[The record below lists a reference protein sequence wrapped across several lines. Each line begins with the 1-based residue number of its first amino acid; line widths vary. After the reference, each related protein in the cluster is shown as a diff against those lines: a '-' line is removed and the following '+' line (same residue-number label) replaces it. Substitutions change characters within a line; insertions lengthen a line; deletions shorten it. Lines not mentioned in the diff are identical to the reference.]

1 MKFTYIFLILLTF
14 YCCQSNTQ
22 NNDQVFIGGDIINPI
37 NNYVVLYDPNGQVD
51 TLYLNSDNKFLHHFT
66 DFKKGIHSFVHGG
79 KYQSLLLED
88 NDSIMMHI
96 NTQDFDGSLNFNG
109 TGAKKNNYLTK
120 LLLKLEK
127 QNSKNNNLYKQDPQN
142 FHVTITS
149 EITQNSEDLNL
160 FLKENPS
167 SDLFEKIALST
178 IKYHYFTKKELYPH
192 RSLGHIS
199 STISKKIPSDFYD
212 FRKEIV
218 YNDKDLKD
226 FYPYYNFL
234 FPHINNLSF
243 EQLKADQTICNLE
256 SNNLKYTNYKL
267 TLVDSLISN
276 PLIKNNLLKYTVRNF
291 ISNSKSID
299 KSYILYQ
306 SYLDKSTNFKDK
318 IYIKNLFKNIQGL
331 QPGHQL
337 PPIEVVDN
345 KNIKSNI
352 NSIFNNTTVL
362 YFWDNANRY
371 HFENSHIKAKTLA
384 SLFPEITF
392 VAININSIHTNA
404 WKNMIYTK
412 QYNLDNEYRFV
423 NPSFAKKR
431 LAINYIKKV
440 LVVDRKGT
448 ILDATADLFAP
459 NFEKILE
466 NHR

>member
-1 MKFTYIFLILLTF
+1 MKFIYKFLVLLTF
-14 YCCQSNTQ
+14 YSCQSNV
-22 NNDQVFIGGDIINPI
+22 NERVFVGGDIINPI
-37 NNYVVLYDPNGQVD
+37 NDYVVLYNPNGQVD
-51 TLYLNSDNKFLHHFT
+51 TLYLNSDNKFFHYFT
-66 DFKKGIHSFVHGG
+66 DFNNGIHSFVHGG
-79 KYQSLLLED
+79 KYQSLLLEN

-109 TGAKKNNYLTK
+109 IGAKKNNYLTK
-120 LLLKLEK
+120 LLLKLEN
-127 QNSKNNNLYKQDPQN
+127 QNSKKNNFYKQDPLN
-142 FHVTITS
+142 FHETINF
-149 EITQNSEDLNL
+149 EISKNSKDLNL
-160 FLKENPS
+160 FLKENS
-167 SDLFEKIALST
+167 NSDLFEKIALST

-192 RSLGHIS
+192 SNLGNNP
-199 STISKKIPSDFYD
+199 STKSIQIPSNFYD

-243 EQLKADQTICNLE
+243 EQLKANQKICNLE
-256 SNNLKYTNYKL
+256 TNNLEYTNYKL
-267 TLVDSLISN
+267 TLIDSLVTN

-306 SYLDKSTNFKDK
+306 SYLDKSTNSKDK

-337 PPIEVVDN
+337 PSVEVIDN
-345 KNIKSNI
+345 KNIKTNI
-352 NSIFNNTTVL
+352 NLILKNTTVL

-371 HFENSHIKAKTLA
+371 HFENSHIKVKTLT

-448 ILDATADLFAP
+448 ILDATADLFDP

-466 NHR
+466 NHK

>member
-1 MKFTYIFLILLTF
+1 MKFIYKFLVLLTF
-14 YCCQSNTQ
+14 YGCQSKGNEC
-22 NNDQVFIGGDIINPI
+22 VFVGGDIINPI
-37 NNYVVLYDPNGQVD
+37 NDYVVLYNPNGQVD
-51 TLYLNSDNKFLHHFT
+51 TLYLNSDNKFSHYFT
-66 DFKKGIHSFVHGG
+66 DFNKGIHSFVHGG
-79 KYQSLLLED
+79 KYQSLLLEN

-109 TGAKKNNYLTK
+109 IGAKKNNYLTK
-120 LLLKLEK
+120 LLLKLEN
-127 QNSKNNNLYKQDPQN
+127 QNSNKNNFYNQDPLN
-142 FHVTITS
+142 FHETINF
-149 EITQNSEDLNL
+149 EISKNSKDLNL
-160 FLKENPS
+160 FLKENPN

-192 RSLGHIS
+192 SNLGNNP
-199 STISKKIPSDFYD
+199 STNSIQIPSNFYD

-234 FPHINNLSF
+234 FPHINNLSY
-243 EQLKADQTICNLE
+243 EQLKANQKICNLE
-256 SNNLKYTNYKL
+256 SNNLEYTNYKL
-267 TLVDSLISN
+267 TLIDSLVTN

-306 SYLDKSTNFKDK
+306 SYLDKSSNSKDK

-337 PPIEVVDN
+337 PSVEVIDN

-352 NSIFNNTTVL
+352 NLILKNTTVL

-371 HFENSHIKAKTLA
+371 HFENSHIKVKTLT

-392 VAININSIHTNA
+392 VAININSIHANA

-431 LAINYIKKV
+431 LAINYIRKV
-440 LVVDRKGT
+440 LVVDSKGT
-448 ILDATADLFAP
+448 ILDATADLFDP

-466 NHR
+466 NHK